1 MLKVN
6 TNYLNET
13 ESVWME
19 SLFTS
24 PEVYQE
30 VNNELIAVSIDGRSI
45 QKKTSL
51 NDKLMQYTFTL
62 EYSLKNKRQRG

>member
-1 MLKVN
+1 LLKVN
-6 TNYLNET
+6 TNYLTEA

-19 SLFTS
+19 SLFSS

-30 VNNELIAVSIDGRSI
+30 VNSELVAVNIDGRSI
-45 QKKTSL
+45 KKKTSL
-51 NDKLMQYTFTL
+51 NDKLIQYEFSL